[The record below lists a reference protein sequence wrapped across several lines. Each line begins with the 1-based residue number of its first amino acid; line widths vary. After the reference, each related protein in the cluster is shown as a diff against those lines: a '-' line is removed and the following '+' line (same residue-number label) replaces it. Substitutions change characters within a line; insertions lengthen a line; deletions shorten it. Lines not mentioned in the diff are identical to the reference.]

1 MQRLVAHVFVAC
13 LLASVVGRT
22 AVAEDPIPQKPAVK
36 PPAVRPEEAAKNDFL
51 VGDPVRYKNL
61 TIFPVTSRIPRTENR
76 FLTLDEG
83 LKAGTVQV
91 FEVGSQPPAAEQAAG
106 SRPDHAPR
114 RQDQAV
120 APPAST
126 ANANPAGPSPA
137 GVLPSQP
144 APARQT
150 ANADPFGGGADEG
163 PDVNRLMLLNK
174 SDKPLYL
181 MPGEVIYGGQ
191 QDRTIAV
198 EAIIPPGKK
207 PVAIDVFCVEQGRWS
222 ARTNEETAQ
231 AVARLADS
239 SAPAPDAKTREKLAE
254 EAKHG
259 KFVAPAG
266 SLSKAGRAAVQEA
279 QDQGEVWSKVRQAN
293 AAAANESL
301 SSDFAA
307 NYTDPKAI
315 KQLQS
320 YIDAMQSPVAN
331 GKQVVGAIV
340 AVNGTVE
347 AVDVFQSTPLF
358 QKLWPKLLKADALDA
373 LAGANDKEAK
383 KQATVDDARKFLNAA
398 IEAGVAKKSDS
409 PGGLVVT
416 KRDSEKVMSF
426 SAGMGGMGGGFGG
439 ADAVHSSGYKK

>member
-1 MQRLVAHVFVAC
+1 
-13 LLASVVGRT
+13 
-22 AVAEDPIPQKPAVK
+22 
-36 PPAVRPEEAAKNDFL
+36 
-51 VGDPVRYKNL
+51 
-61 TIFPVTSRIPRTENR
+61 
-76 FLTLDEG
+76 
-83 LKAGTVQV
+83 
-91 FEVGSQPPAAEQAAG
+91 
-106 SRPDHAPR
+106 
-114 RQDQAV
+114 
-120 APPAST
+120 
-126 ANANPAGPSPA
+126 
-137 GVLPSQP
+137 
-144 APARQT
+144 
-150 ANADPFGGGADEG
+150 
-163 PDVNRLMLLNK
+163 MLLNK

-191 QDRTIAV
+191 QNRTIAV

-207 PVAIDVFCVEQGRWS
+207 PVAIEVFCVEQGRWA
-222 ARTNEETAQ
+222 ARANEETAQ

-259 KFVAPAG
+259 KFVAHAG

-279 QDQGEVWSKVRQAN
+279 QDQGEVWSKVGQAN
-293 AAAANESL
+293 AAAANESP

-307 NYTDPKAI
+307 NYTDPKAL

-320 YIDAMQSPVAN
+320 YIDAMQAPVAN

-340 AVNGTVE
+340 AVNGIVE

-358 QKLWPKLLKADALDA
+358 QKLWPKLLKAHALDA
-373 LAGANDKEAK
+373 LAGASDKEVK
-383 KQATVDDARKFLNAA
+383 KQATVDDARKFLSAA
-398 IEAGVAKKSDS
+398 IEAGVAKKSNS

-426 SAGMGGMGGGFGG
+426 SAGMGGMGGGFGD